1 MYLLASLL
9 LQLDA
14 EDEAAHLLAADALYR
29 LGRLQEAHQAL
40 RLALTRRP
48 QAAPVLARLALLQL
62 RRGCLCDA
70 SQVRA
75 PLWVECAGTAWGLG
89 VAPHAP
95 PQAPAG
101 PQPLPCV
108 LPLWVVVGSCWSR
121 RTWWRGN
128 RGTVPQPRPLWQLC
142 LRGQEDPHLSRAGGA

>member
-108 LPLWVVVGSCWSR
+108 LPHGLSWEVVGADAHGGGETGAPCLSLVHFGSCAPGDR
-121 RTWWRGN
+121 RTH
-128 RGTVPQPRPLWQLC
+128 T
-142 LRGQEDPHLSRAGGA
+142 